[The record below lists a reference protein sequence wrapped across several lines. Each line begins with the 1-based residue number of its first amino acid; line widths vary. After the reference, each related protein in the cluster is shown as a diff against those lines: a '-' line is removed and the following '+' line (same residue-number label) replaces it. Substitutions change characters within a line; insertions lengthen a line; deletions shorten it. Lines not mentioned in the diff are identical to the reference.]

1 MNSCIHDSEV
11 SLSAFV
17 FFARSHS
24 AIFHFAYP
32 AYAKRQLP
40 SIKSQE
46 TCLRFIFSI
55 KAKNVY
61 TSLVTQLEIFDD
73 KMYSFFQPRLL

>member
-17 FFARSHS
+17 FFARSHP
-24 AIFHFAYP
+24 AIFTLPVPRMQRDNYQVLKVR
-32 AYAKRQLP
+32 KRASASYSLQ
-40 SIKSQE
+40 
-46 TCLRFIFSI
+46 

-61 TSLVTQLEIFDD
+61 TSLVTQLEMFDD
-73 KMYSFFQPRLL
+73 KMFSFFQPRLL

>member
-17 FFARSHS
+17 FFCKVTFSH
-24 AIFHFAYP
+24 FHFACP
-32 AYAKRQLP
+32 TYAKRQLP
-40 SIKSQE
+40 CIKSQE
-46 TCLRFIFSI
+46 TCLRFIISI

-73 KMYSFFQPRLL
+73 KMFSFFQLRLL